1 MGVDLAEGARF
12 ALKHIN
18 PAVSRLAAAVS
29 AMAAGDGEGC
39 SMTTQPRQQG
49 HSRPAKGA
57 TRGKQGQPAVTV
69 HAVPHLKRT

>member
-29 AMAAGDGEGC
+29 AMAAGDGKRSRQGKHDH
-39 SMTTQPRQQG
+39 TTPPARPSLPRQ
-49 HSRPAKGA
+49 GA
-57 TRGKQGQPAVTV
+57 TRGKQGQPIHQIV
-69 HAVPHLKRT
+69 